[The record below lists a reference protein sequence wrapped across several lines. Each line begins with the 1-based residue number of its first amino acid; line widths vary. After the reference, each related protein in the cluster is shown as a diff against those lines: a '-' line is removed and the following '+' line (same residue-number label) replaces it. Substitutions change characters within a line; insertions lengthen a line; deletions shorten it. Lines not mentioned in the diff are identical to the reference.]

1 MIRSC
6 QTSKV
11 LQKRVRHMLLFRL
24 TGQSLA
30 LTLSVVLAAQAAS
43 VDDLISGSFNAKAWD
58 ERSRIARD
66 VLADVDKL
74 AELVQ
79 TPRPWAVAWVEEER
93 AAILRLGGE
102 AAKVRSFQLL
112 SSPEYHHVKLYN
124 NLQEIKKAFRCVIDP
139 ATGLQREMYCWAAAA
154 LLLGDRLVFEEGVKA
169 LQRDKRLPDDTRS
182 TKVGAGS
189 LAIWLRYEMYSR
201 GIQEYLVLP
210 YLSDDFMVR

>member
-1 MIRSC
+1 MVIRSC

-11 LQKRVRHMLLFRL
+11 LKKRVRHMLFFRL
-24 TGQSLA
+24 TGQSIA
-30 LTLSVVLAAQAAS
+30 LTLCVVLAVQAAS

-58 ERSRIARD
+58 ERSRLARD

-74 AELVQ
+74 ADLVQ

-93 AAILRLGGE
+93 AAILRLGSQ

-124 NLQEIKKAFRCVIDP
+124 HLQEIKKAFRCVIDP

-182 TKVGAGS
+182 SKVGAGS
-189 LAIWLRYEMYSR
+189 LDIGLRYEMYSR

-210 YLSDDFMVR
+210 YLSDDFK